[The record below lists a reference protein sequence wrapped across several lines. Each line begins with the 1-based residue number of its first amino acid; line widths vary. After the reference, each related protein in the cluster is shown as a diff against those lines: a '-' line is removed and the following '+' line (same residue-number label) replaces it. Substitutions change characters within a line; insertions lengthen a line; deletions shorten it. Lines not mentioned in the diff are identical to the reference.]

1 MGEETK
7 NVLVV
12 KRTGEEVPYNRKKIV
27 LAIEGANKDAN
38 YEMTDSD
45 VMSVALQVNI
55 KIQEKDRIQVEAIQN
70 LVEDTLMLNNYTET
84 ARQYI
89 RYRQRHEQKR
99 AASQHLMESYN
110 DLLFSDSEKMNLK
123 RDNANINGDAPM
135 GIMLKLGAEGSKT
148 YADNYG
154 IPEEYVK
161 PDKEG
166 LYHIHDKDF
175 SFITFNCCQLDLG
188 KMLKDGFS
196 TGHGFL
202 REPNSIRSA
211 AALACIAIQSN
222 QNDMFKLNQSY

>member
-1 MGEETK
+1 MLMEEDK
-7 NVLVV
+7 KIIVV
-12 KRTGEEVPYNRKKIV
+12 KRTGEEVPYDTKKIV

-38 YEMTDSD
+38 EEMADSD

-55 KIQEKDRIQVEAIQN
+55 KLQGKDKVSVEAIQN
-70 LVEDTLMLNNYTET
+70 LVEDTLMFNKFTET

-110 DLLFSDSEKMNLK
+110 DLLFSDAEGMDLK

-135 GIMLKLGAEGSKT
+135 GIMLKLGAEGAKT

-154 IPEEYVK
+154 IPEKYIK

-166 LYHIHDKDF
+166 LYHIHK
-175 SFITFNCCQLDLG
+175 
-188 KMLKDGFS
+188 
-196 TGHGFL
+196 
-202 REPNSIRSA
+202 
-211 AALACIAIQSN
+211 
-222 QNDMFKLNQSY
+222 